1 AAAAEAWAEAEAGDA
16 GAEAAEVAFEGEAE
30 AAGCAAAWA
39 WADSVARPGGSSGP
53 DGSPGT
59 VRRHGGAVPDAANA
73 GRDTAQG

>member
-1 AAAAEAWAEAEAGDA
+1 RTFHVSDRAVGRLAGHLL
-16 GAEAAEVAFEGEAE
+16 
-30 AAGCAAAWA
+30 AAAWA